1 MAFNLKTNIKG
12 ERIYLFSYFH
22 PGLFFR
28 HYQKWMFFLCF
39 VFASERGRR
48 RSVSCCREVQAL
60 TTDCYCSA
68 TMSEIAHRAD
78 SFINRY
84 FVLDNTS
91 LQLNGTCCFS
101 HVLSLHTEFPKSYM
115 FKFMALKIL
124 EFFELCCESLAPSQ
138 LKLTVYVTSTEVV
151 VMACL
156 QQSYLNQNNC
166 QVLETDAS

>member
-28 HYQKWMFFLCF
+28 HYWKWMFFLCF

-68 TMSEIAHRAD
+68 TMREIAHRAD

-101 HVLSLHTEFPKSYM
+101 HVLSLYTEFPKSYM

-124 EFFELCCESLAPSQ
+124 GVFWTLFWKPCSILAQTDSLCHLNWGGGDGLLTIELLES
-138 LKLTVYVTSTEVV
+138 K
-151 VMACL
+151 
-156 QQSYLNQNNC
+156 
-166 QVLETDAS
+166 